1 MSASDGA
8 NKKELVIRPVP
19 TCLIDIVFPTDTN
32 HHGTFFGGAAFA
44 LMDRVAFIAATR
56 HGRVPFVTGSCERI
70 DFKAPAKVGQIV
82 EVMAR
87 PLWAGRKSL
96 TVEVEMTAEDIVG
109 GKRNLCTRGLFNMVA
124 IPGEDVP
131 ADWCI
136 ADLPYGVDPGPVVG
150 ETKMTEIV
158 FADQANAFGK
168 LFGGEAIAVMTKT
181 AFVCATR
188 YSGRPTV
195 VASSRQV
202 NFHHTVEVGSII
214 DTVARV
220 KSTGRTSMVVSVEL
234 WSEQIISGERR
245 LAAQGEFVMVAVD
258 EESRPTPFE
267 TSDIARSQFIQDLK
281 DSILPIARDRV

>member
-1 MSASDGA
+1 MSAPNRR
-8 NKKELVIRPVP
+8 NKKEPVIRPVP
-19 TCLIDIVFPTDTN
+19 TCLIDIVFPSDSN
-32 HHGTFFGGAAFA
+32 HHGTLFGGAAFA

-56 HGRVPFVTGSCERI
+56 HGRVPFVTASCERI

-82 EVMAR
+82 EVLAR

-96 TVEVEMTAEDIVG
+96 TVEVEMTAEDMVG
-109 GKRNLCTRGLFNMVA
+109 GERNLCTRGLFNMVA
-124 IPGEDVP
+124 VPGDVP

-136 ADLPYGVDPGPVVG
+136 ADLPYGIDPGPVLG
-150 ETKMTEIV
+150 ETKITEIV

-214 DTVARV
+214 DTIARV
-220 KSTGRTSMVVSVEL
+220 KSTGRTSMVVGVEL
-234 WSEQIISGERR
+234 WSEEIISGERR

-258 EESRPTPFE
+258 EESRPTPLDV
-267 TSDIARSQFIQDLK
+267 SDIARSKFIQDLK
-281 DSILPIARDRV
+281 DSIVPIARDRV